1 MGQQGIRLEVF
12 GARPLEATTA
22 CFDEIAASDALV
34 GIYAYRYGYVPQ
46 GQTAS
51 ITEQEFDFAQEKE
64 KPAFCFVADE
74 EYPWTPKH
82 IEAGPGHDLLQ
93 KFKDRLKTVLII
105 YLFTTPDDL
114 TFKVSSSLGRF
125 LLSTRLKE
133 YLEKLPNRE
142 AVSTELGR
150 SQIARRLVRLEK
162 VLRDAS
168 VLIVND
174 VPAEMSYVIDVLTK
188 LGIDVQIETS
198 TNDALRALSQNS
210 YHVVISDM

>member
-1 MGQQGIRLEVF
+1 MGRFIIFIRLK
-12 GARPLEATTA
+12 G
-22 CFDEIAASDALV
+22 D
-34 GIYAYRYGYVPQ
+34 
-46 GQTAS
+46 
-51 ITEQEFDFAQEKE
+51 
-64 KPAFCFVADE
+64 
-74 EYPWTPKH
+74 
-82 IEAGPGHDLLQ
+82 
-93 KFKDRLKTVLII
+93 
-105 YLFTTPDDL
+105 
-114 TFKVSSSLGRF
+114 
-125 LLSTRLKE
+125 
-133 YLEKLPNRE
+133 LEKLPNRD

-150 SQIARRLVRLEK
+150 SQLARRLVRLEK